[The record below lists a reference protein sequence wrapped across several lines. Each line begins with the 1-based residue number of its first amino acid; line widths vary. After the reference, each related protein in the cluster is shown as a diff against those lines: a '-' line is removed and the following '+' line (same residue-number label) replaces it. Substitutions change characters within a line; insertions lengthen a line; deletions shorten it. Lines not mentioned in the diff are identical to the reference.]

1 MTQQRSPPPEL
12 IRVNVAGQGTVIE
25 NTRTKE
31 QTLEKSPK
39 LKSKHKLNLVSSMK
53 KEDPFKS
60 SNEIKRTFYV
70 KNAGDSNIL
79 EYMNDYNLQRSS

>member
-1 MTQQRSPPPEL
+1 
-12 IRVNVAGQGTVIE
+12 VIE
-25 NTRTKE
+25 NTRTNE

-39 LKSKHKLNLVSSMK
+39 LKSRTKLSSKMDSSFIK

-70 KNAGDSNIL
+70 KDAEKTNIL